1 MKNEDLGSVKST
13 EIMFTMAESSVG
25 RRNSEKSEAMKTLL
39 YHLSCNSKEVVSI
52 ENEYNWNVEV
62 RSAR

>member
-13 EIMFTMAESSVG
+13 EIMLTMAESSVG
-25 RRNSEKSEAMKTLL
+25 RRNSEKRDAMKTLL
-39 YHLSCNSKEVVSI
+39 YHLSCNSKEVLSL
-52 ENEYNWNVEV
+52 ESEYNWNLEV